1 MKQKVIEMVSR
12 MPDESS
18 LDDIGYRL
26 YVMESIQQG
35 VDQLDRGEYVTN
47 EQAKQELSKWVRE

>member
-1 MKQKVIEMVSR
+1 MVSR

-26 YVMESIQQG
+26 YVMEAIQQG

-47 EQAKQELSKWVRE
+47 EQAKQELSKWVGE